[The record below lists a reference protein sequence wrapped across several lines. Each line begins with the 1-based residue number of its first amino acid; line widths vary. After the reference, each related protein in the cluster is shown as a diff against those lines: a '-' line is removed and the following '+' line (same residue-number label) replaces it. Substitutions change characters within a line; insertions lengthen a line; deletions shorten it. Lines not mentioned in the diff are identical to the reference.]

1 MRQKGR
7 FRGSREARSTMKVTF
22 EFHGGFKDGEVVTGD
37 TDALDGPAKG
47 YLYLTDQGRVG
58 ARFSEKRP
66 LDQEVRKMIEE
77 RLAKGPGAAG
87 PKPKRGRPVS
97 PADIFFGRRVPNETL
112 HAAENLLTYVYEVT
126 RREET
131 EDGLV
136 VHVDCAPDP
145 EIGHQETA

>member
-1 MRQKGR
+1 
-7 FRGSREARSTMKVTF
+7 MKLKFV
-22 EFHGGFKDGEVVTGD
+22 FHGGFKDGEVVTGD
-37 TDALDGPAKG
+37 TEALDGPVKG

-66 LDQEVRKMIEE
+66 LDQEVRKRIEE
-77 RLAKGPGAAG
+77 RLTKGPGTAEA
-87 PKPKRGRPVS
+87 KPKRRRPAS
-97 PADIFFGRRVPNETL
+97 PLDVFFGHRVSKDDL

-131 EDGLV
+131 EDGLI

-145 EIGHQETA
+145 EIGRQKTA